1 MARKLFEKQA
11 DIPPE
16 VLGIPL
22 GEGLGILLSGEG
34 GAAMFPH
41 PGDNQPG
48 ATNWLSGTPSSG
60 QGVVIMTNGAL
71 GNPLAMEILVAVA
84 LEYNWPIVD

>member
-1 MARKLFEKQA
+1 MGARA
-11 DIPPE
+11 VSCRRRGRRRHVPAPR
-16 VLGIPL
+16 
-22 GEGLGILLSGEG
+22 
-34 GAAMFPH
+34 
-41 PGDNQPG
+41 DNQPG
-48 ATNWLSGTPSSG
+48 ATSWLSGTPSSG